1 MKEYEMYFLRS
12 ILRRIN
18 IHEVVSMRIAK
29 NLSNVCLCVPDF
41 FFCNMH
47 RFFDGK
53 NAPSE
58 YLDKAFFLCIADYY
72 HTTLPVLRK
81 AECIDNK
88 VH

>member
-1 MKEYEMYFLRS
+1 MFMRS
-12 ILRRIN
+12 R
-18 IHEVVSMRIAK
+18 
-29 NLSNVCLCVPDF
+29 F

>member
-29 NLSNVCLCVPDF
+29 NLMYGYVFPIF

>member
-1 MKEYEMYFLRS
+1 
-12 ILRRIN
+12 
-18 IHEVVSMRIAK
+18 MRIAK

-58 YLDKAFFLCIADYY
+58 YLDKAFFLCIEDYY
-72 HTTLPVLRK
+72 HTTHLLKLSQSAFRIVG
-81 AECIDNK
+81 K
-88 VH
+88 VVMNSDVPKNTKPKGEE